1 MTLVS
6 YKRKYGEYTMER
18 LTNTKA
24 ISPGKQLFLITWP
37 ILIETFLQTF
47 MRFSDTFM
55 LSFISDD
62 AVAAI
67 GVVNQIMMFTF
78 VLFNFTAMG
87 SAVVV
92 SQYVGANNPK
102 GVQKTIAHALMVNLL
117 FGIIVSIAVFSLRTH
132 FINLFDLEPALFD
145 YANTYLSFVGATL
158 FSQALVLTI
167 SAILQAMGHTK
178 DVMKVVIIMNVTNVF
193 FNYVFIFGALGFPQL
208 GVTGVAM
215 STAVIRFIAMFV
227 LFGLLLKRLPTKLP
241 FKAFFKFDFEYLKKI
256 LGIGVPAAGEQ
267 LSYNISSIVITV
279 FITSLGATALA
290 TRIYAQ
296 NLMSLM
302 TVFSM
307 SISKGMQIF
316 IGQLVGAGKEKEAYS
331 SMFIGVRAALTVA
344 LSVGTVLAI
353 FGRQVFTI
361 FTDDPDIISLG
372 VVILVI
378 GLILEPGR
386 TSNLVIISALRAAGD
401 ARFPVVIGIC
411 VMWGV
416 LVPLAYFLGITM
428 NFGLP
433 GIWIAMLVDEWIRAI
448 IMWIRWRSKKWMGKA
463 VVEQANQAH

>member
-1 MTLVS
+1 MD
-6 YKRKYGEYTMER
+6 R
-18 LTNTKA
+18 LTNTTK

-37 ILIETFLQTF
+37 IMIETFLQTF

-55 LSFISDD
+55 LSFISDE

-102 GVQKTIAHALMVNLL
+102 GVQKTVAHALMVNLT
-117 FGIIVSIAVFSLRTH
+117 FGVIISLIVVSLRTQ
-132 FINLFDLEPALFD
+132 FINLFDLEPELFR
-145 YANTYLSFVGATL
+145 YANTYLLYVGGVL
-158 FSQALVLTI
+158 FSQAIVLTI

-193 FNYVFIFGALGFPQL
+193 FNYVFIFGVLGFPLL

-215 STAVIRFIAMFV
+215 STATIRFVAMFV
-227 LFGLLLKRLPTKLP
+227 LISILLKRLPTKLP
-241 FKAFFKFDFEYLKKI
+241 FKAFFKFDLSYLKKI

-267 LSYNISSIVITV
+267 LSYNISQIVLTV

-290 TRIYAQ
+290 TRVYAQ

-331 SMFIGVRAALTVA
+331 SMFIGVRTALTVA
-344 LSVGTVLAI
+344 LSVGSLLAI
-353 FGRQVFTI
+353 FGRQVFMI
-361 FTDDPDIISLG
+361 FTGDPDIIALG
-372 VVILVI
+372 TVILII

-401 ARFPVVIGIC
+401 ARFPVMIGIC

-416 LVPLAYFLGITM
+416 LVPLAYFLGITL

-448 IMWIRWRSKKWMGKA
+448 IMWTRWRGKRWMGKA
-463 VVEQANQAH
+463 VVEQTNQAH

>member
-1 MTLVS
+1 MD
-6 YKRKYGEYTMER
+6 R
-18 LTNTKA
+18 LTNTTK

-37 ILIETFLQTF
+37 IMIETFLQTF

-55 LSFISDD
+55 LSFISDE

-102 GVQKTIAHALMVNLL
+102 GVQKTVAHALMVNLT
-117 FGIIVSIAVFSLRTH
+117 FGVIISLIVVSLRTQ
-132 FINLFDLEPALFD
+132 FINLFDLEPELFR
-145 YANTYLSFVGATL
+145 YANTYLLYVGGVL
-158 FSQALVLTI
+158 FSQAIVLTI

-193 FNYVFIFGALGFPQL
+193 FNYVFIFGVLGFPQL

-215 STAVIRFIAMFV
+215 STAAIRFVSMFV
-227 LFGLLLKRLPTKLP
+227 LFSILLKRLPTKLP
-241 FKAFFKFDFEYLKKI
+241 FKAFFKFDLSYLKKI

-267 LSYNISSIVITV
+267 LSYNISQIVLTV

-290 TRIYAQ
+290 TRVYAQ

-331 SMFIGVRAALTVA
+331 SMFIGVRTALTVA
-344 LSVGTVLAI
+344 LSVGSLLAI
-353 FGRQVFTI
+353 FGRQVFMI
-361 FTDDPDIISLG
+361 FTGDPDIIALG
-372 VVILVI
+372 TVILII

-401 ARFPVVIGIC
+401 ARFPVMIGIC

-416 LVPLAYFLGITM
+416 LVPLAYFLGITL

-448 IMWIRWRSKKWMGKA
+448 IMWTRWRGKRWMGKA
-463 VVEQANQAH
+463 VVEQTKRLGHN

>member
-1 MTLVS
+1 MD
-6 YKRKYGEYTMER
+6 R
-18 LTNTKA
+18 LTNTTK

-37 ILIETFLQTF
+37 IMIETFLQTF

-55 LSFISDD
+55 LSFISDE

-102 GVQKTIAHALMVNLL
+102 GVQKTVAHALMVNLA
-117 FGIIVSIAVFSLRTH
+117 FGVIISLIVVSLRTQ
-132 FINLFDLEPALFD
+132 FINLFDLEPELFG
-145 YANTYLSFVGATL
+145 YANTYLLYVGGVL
-158 FSQALVLTI
+158 FSQAIVLTI

-178 DVMKVVIIMNVTNVF
+178 DVMKVVIIMNITNVF
-193 FNYVFIFGALGFPQL
+193 FNYVFIFGAFGFPQL

-215 STAVIRFIAMFV
+215 STAAIRFVAMFV
-227 LFGLLLKRLPTKLP
+227 LFSILLKRLPTKLP
-241 FKAFFKFDFEYLKKI
+241 FKAFFKFDLSYLNKI

-267 LSYNISSIVITV
+267 LSYNISQIVLTV

-290 TRIYAQ
+290 TRVYAQ

-344 LSVGTVLAI
+344 LSVGSLLAI
-353 FGRQVFTI
+353 FGRQVFMI
-361 FTDDPDIISLG
+361 FTRDPDIIALG
-372 VVILVI
+372 TVILII

-401 ARFPVVIGIC
+401 ARFPVIIGIC

-416 LVPLAYFLGITM
+416 LVPLAYFLGITL

-448 IMWIRWRSKKWMGKA
+448 IMWTRWRGKRWMGKA
-463 VVEQANQAH
+463 VVEQTNQAH